1 MAIINAVI
9 SPDTSAGP
17 QRSDESGPLPVPR
30 PYPFELLLA
39 GVAPATVLLAS
50 DFDGTLAPIVD
61 RPELARALPAA
72 LDALRRLVPKLG
84 RLLIVS
90 GRSNVDLQRFLP
102 IEGLDLRGDYG
113 LGLPTEEELAAL
125 EAVAAELGT
134 LLERHTGTWLERKP
148 GSMTVHYRDAPAAAA
163 EVSRQVKAVATGRGL
178 RARDGRMVVEL
189 MPERADKAT
198 ALGAEVRAFEP
209 GAVIFAG
216 DDTGDRACF
225 ELVASLPVPHLSVGV
240 RSPEADPAIFERCDL
255 VVEGPPAWAD
265 LLTQLAG
272 WAGRH

>member
-1 MAIINAVI
+1 M
-9 SPDTSAGP
+9 
-17 QRSDESGPLPVPR
+17 PVPR

-50 DFDGTLAPIVD
+50 DFDGTLSPIVD
-61 RPELARALPAA
+61 RPERARALPAA

-113 LGLPTEEELAAL
+113 LGLPTAEELSAL
-125 EAVAAELGT
+125 ESVSTELGEF
-134 LLERHTGTWLERKP
+134 LGRHPGTWLERKP
-148 GSMTVHYRDAPAAAA
+148 GSMTVHYRDTPAAAA
-163 EVSRQVKAVATGRGL
+163 EVSSQVKSVAAARGL

-189 MPERADKAT
+189 MPERADKA
-198 ALGAEVRAFEP
+198 ASLGAEVRAFDP
-209 GAVIFAG
+209 AAVIFAG
-216 DDTGDRACF
+216 DDTGDRGCF
-225 ELVASLPVPHLSVGV
+225 ELVATLPLPHLAVGV

-265 LLTQLAG
+265 LLTQLAD
-272 WAGRH
+272 WADRH